1 MLDAH
6 LTLSQRFLCS
16 APTAKINKQN
26 KQHSFSERAIAITIL
41 NPFSEISLFLGHK
54 PLRDN
59 QYLLHMLWWRQGNG
73 DGEGGCQGV

>member
-1 MLDAH
+1 MLNFH
-6 LTLSQRFLCS
+6 LTQRLLCSCS

-41 NPFSEISLFLGHK
+41 NPFSEISLFSGHK